1 MAAGGVMVDDGDISE
16 NEEGKLTTSV
26 VIICII
32 AASAGLMFGY
42 DIGVSG
48 GVTTMEPFLKEFFPS
63 VLAKMADT
71 KQDMYCVFDSQI
83 LTAFTSSL
91 YIAGLVSSLVAG
103 RVATIVGRRG
113 ILIMSG
119 VIFLIGTVLNALA
132 VHVAMLILGRIL
144 LGFGIGFGNQA
155 APVYVTEMAPPKWRG
170 TLSTA
175 FQFYLCSGVVLATFI
190 NFAVAPLGNYGWR
203 VALGCAAIPAIIMTI
218 GALSIPDTPS
228 SLIQRGRYNEAR
240 QSLNQVRGV
249 DSDIEAELNNLIS
262 SANAASTANHEPYKK
277 LFQRRYRPHVVLAL
291 AIPSFQQLTGVNV
304 VAFYAPVLFRS
315 MGSGGQM
322 ALLGAVILGAV
333 NLGSALVSTSIVDR
347 IGRRF
352 LFLEGGLQL
361 ILSEVAIACIF
372 ARQLGPFSA
381 STAIVVLVLMCSIS
395 AAFGWS
401 WGPLTW
407 LVPSEILP
415 MDVRPVGQGIGIAFN
430 FIVTFVLSQI
440 SLALFCHLKYGMF
453 LLYAALTLLMTVF
466 VAFFVPETKG
476 VPLES
481 MDAVWRKHW
490 YWRRFISEV

>member
-1 MAAGGVMVDDGDISE
+1 MAAGGVMVGNVDISE

-63 VLAKMADT
+63 VVAKMADT
-71 KQDMYCVFDSQI
+71 KQDMYY
-83 LTAFTSSL
+83 LAAFTSSL
-91 YIAGLVSSLVAG
+91 YIAGLVSSIVAG

-119 VIFLIGTVLNALA
+119 VIFLIGTALNALA

-144 LGFGIGFGNQA
+144 IGFGIGFGNQA

-175 FQFYLCSGVVLATFI
+175 FQFYLCSGGRVGHFYQLCLGSARKLRLA
-190 NFAVAPLGNYGWR
+190 
-203 VALGCAAIPAIIMTI
+203 ALGCAAIPAIIMTI

-240 QSLNQVRGV
+240 QSLNKVRGV
-249 DSDIEAELNNLIS
+249 EYDTEAELNNFIS
-262 SANAASTANHEPYKK
+262 SANAASAANHESYKK
-277 LFQRRYRPHVVLAL
+277 LLQSRYRPHLVLAL

-333 NLGSALVSTSIVDR
+333 NLGSALVSTCIVDR

-361 ILSEVAIACIF
+361 SLSEVAIACIF

-381 STAIVVLVLMCSIS
+381 TTAIVVLVLMCSIS

-415 MDVRPVGQGIGIAFN
+415 MDVRPLGQGIGIAFN

-466 VAFFVPETKG
+466 VPETKG